1 MKKQDFKINKQ
12 QPRTFD
18 FKPVNHWRR
27 LPWYFLAV
35 IILLVIFISA
45 GLYYQARVAANQ
57 IITDNQPVTEEVD
70 NTAVVLGQFDEN
82 PFKDTVNILLLGNGG
97 ANHPGGGLTD
107 VIQVLSINTRDDK
120 ALIFS
125 IPRDLYVDI
134 DGFGKHKINTAYVL
148 GEQQG
153 HGNGGKLAKK
163 EVEQVLDIPI
173 QYYIKIDFTGFI
185 KIINLLQ
192 GIDICVEQPINDPK
206 TNTYVKQGCQHMDG
220 EVALDYVRS
229 RYSTSDFDRS
239 GRQQEVLMAIKE
251 KTLKLNFLLNPL
263 KLNQALNILVG
274 HLNTD
279 VELSE
284 IGFFMALIRDL
295 SNQKNTTYVLDNR
308 KDKLLFSTII
318 NGSYVLLPIGGKY
331 DKIQSFVKKNLPK

>member
-1 MKKQDFKINKQ
+1 MKKIDFKINNQ
-12 QPRTFD
+12 QPRTFN

-27 LPWYFLAV
+27 LPWYFLTV
-35 IILLVIFISA
+35 IVLLVVFVCA

-57 IITDNQPVTEEVD
+57 IITDNQPAAKETD
-70 NTAVVLGQFDEN
+70 DSTAVLGQYNEN

-107 VIQVLSINTRDDK
+107 VIQVLSINTKNNK

-125 IPRDLYVDI
+125 VPRDLYVDI

-148 GEQQG
+148 GEQQE

-163 EVEQVLDIPI
+163 EISQVLGIPI
-173 QYYIKIDFTGFI
+173 QYYIKIDFAGFT
-185 KIINLLQ
+185 KMINLLA
-192 GIDICVEQPINDPK
+192 GIDICVEQAIDDPK
-206 TNTYVKQGCQHMDG
+206 TSTYVKQGCQHMDG

-239 GRQQEVLMAIKE
+239 GRQQEVLMATKD
-251 KTLKLNFLLNPL
+251 KALKLNFLLNPL

-279 VELSE
+279 IKLSE
-284 IGFFMALIRDL
+284 ISSFTALIRDL
-295 SNQKNTTYVLDNR
+295 SSQKNTTYVLDNR
-308 KDKLLFSTII
+308 KDKLLYSTIQ
-318 NGSYVLLPIGGKY
+318 NGSYVLLPIGGKF
-331 DKIQSFVKKNLPK
+331 DKIQSFVKKKLPK